1 MEPATAMILSS
12 ILTAAGSV
20 GGGMLSGGSSPGNET
35 RIQRKQ
41 RKLIDDL
48 VLSLKGKGSYNDLFN
63 MDEAAFQKSY
73 VNPAKSMFNNQIAP
87 QIQQNYIASG
97 QQRNSGM
104 EDQLLRAGVDLD
116 QLLNQA
122 YMQFQ
127 ESGKNRKQSA
137 MNSILGAGSGAAN
150 DPSTMQNLGQAASG
164 YLSSDAFSNTISD
177 FTKPRQ
183 QGGTGQAPSPLSQP
197 PRAGFKADRS
207 DWNTYKLNDPR
218 FGR

>member
-1 MEPATAMILSS
+1 MLPATAILLSGALS
-12 ILTAAGSV
+12 AAGAV
-20 GGGMLSGGSSPGNET
+20 GGGMLARGGQGGET

-41 RKLIDDL
+41 RKMLDEL
-48 VLSLKGKGSYNDLFN
+48 YRSLKGNGSFSDLFN
-63 MDEAAFQKSY
+63 TDEAAFQKSY

-104 EDQLLRAGVDLD
+104 EDQMLRAGVDLD
-116 QLLNQA
+116 QILNQA
-122 YMQFQ
+122 YMQYQ
-127 ESGKNRKQSA
+127 ESGKNRK
-137 MNSILGAGSGAAN
+137 MNALSSFLGAGSGAPNASSPMN
-150 DPSTMQNLGQAASG
+150 DFGQAVAG
-164 YLSSDAFSNTISD
+164 YASSDAFSNTISD
-177 FTKPRQ
+177 YAKSANAAPAA
-183 QGGTGQAPSPLSQP
+183 QAPSPLSQP